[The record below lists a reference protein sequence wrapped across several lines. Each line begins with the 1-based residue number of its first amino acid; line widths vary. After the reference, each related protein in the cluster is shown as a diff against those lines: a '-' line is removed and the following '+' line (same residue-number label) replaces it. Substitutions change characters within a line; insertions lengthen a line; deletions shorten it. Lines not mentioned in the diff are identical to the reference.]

1 MKYKSLPVIERLYK
15 LPPSEFAQAVETIK
29 TELRR
34 SEGFQLLLF
43 VLRDIESAALTA
55 LMTGNGC
62 RSPEF
67 YAGQLSALNL
77 FRTGV
82 DALVPD
88 ATPTDWQDEVS
99 DVEDLPGSEAAE
111 A

>member
-1 MKYKSLPVIERLYK
+1 MKYQPLPIIERLFK
-15 LPPSEFAQAVETIK
+15 LPPAQFAPAVEAIK

-34 SEGFQLLLF
+34 TEGFQLILF

-55 LMTGNGC
+55 LMTGEGP

-77 FRTGV
+77 LRTGV
-82 DALVPD
+82 DARFPD
-88 ATPTDWQDEVS
+88 TTPTDWQDEVS